1 MTCSKISSLDFNP
14 GGWINMS
21 QNAAAPVDRYQQR
34 VFTRMKEMLFPIAF
48 TGKNKRGG
56 VR

>member
-14 GGWINMS
+14 GGWINAP

-56 VR
+56 V